1 MQRGSADIQKKN
13 DKKDLEREL
22 LNYKVIGKFSK
33 NSKKKFGEGDNKTIK
48 VAKLKRIE
56 QGSKMMEEFVQKF
69 KRAAR

>member
-1 MQRGSADIQKKN
+1 M
-13 DKKDLEREL
+13 
-22 LNYKVIGKFSK
+22 NYKVIGKFSK

-69 KRAAR
+69 RRVL